1 MLAGR
6 SQFTADDDEEGTTQR
21 LVLAHPGGV
30 PPLAAAVGAAFA
42 AAAGGDFVGALL
54 QPRPPA
60 RLGSAELG
68 GGAGVQRHAW
78 LAGVDWDGLLA
89 MRVPAPRL
97 PPPLDVDADED
108 AALAELTRR
117 CQQGFD

>member
-1 MLAGR
+1 M
-6 SQFTADDDEEGTTQR
+6 
-21 LVLAHPGGV
+21 
-30 PPLAAAVGAAFA
+30 
-42 AAAGGDFVGALL
+42 GALL

>member
-1 MLAGR
+1 
-6 SQFTADDDEEGTTQR
+6 
-21 LVLAHPGGV
+21 
-30 PPLAAAVGAAFA
+30 
-42 AAAGGDFVGALL
+42 
-54 QPRPPA
+54 
-60 RLGSAELG
+60 
-68 GGAGVQRHAW
+68 
-78 LAGVDWDGLLA
+78 